1 LTTRAPGA
9 AEGGDPYS
17 LDGKR
22 AVVTGCS
29 RGIGAAIYVALARA
43 GADVAG
49 VHLADQAGAEA
60 TMAAVRLL
68 GRRAMAVDANTGE
81 RDQVEAF
88 ADLVAEAWGGIDIW
102 VNNAAALLVK
112 PFLETTPEDWHSLL
126 AANLHGY
133 FYGCQAA
140 ARRMAAGAGGRIINI
155 TSAADVQVVNGMS
168 AYIAAKAGVV
178 GLTKTIALDLAER
191 GVTVN
196 AVAPGAIETAM
207 NSKAWDDQVRKTYRE
222 RIGLKRIGTPEEI
235 ADVVVFLASFAA
247 RYITGQEIIVDGG
260 LTINGTV
267 GHVTTADH

>member
-1 LTTRAPGA
+1 MTTRAPGA